1 MRIFGRMPQSLT
13 ETPGDRSVLGLS
25 SPTGPST
32 MSIEIRPAAGMSAG
46 ATLRPEP
53 RHVKVPYIN
62 ERKKYDLIIAASGQ
76 VVYDYDLTTG
86 DIVWSGSLE
95 QVLGY
100 EREEMGGIDEWAEMI
115 HPEDRTEA
123 LRLLEVAEKERGTY
137 DVDYRFRHKNG
148 SYRWLHDRGFF
159 LIEDDRDV
167 RRMIGMMQDIHDK
180 KQAELLQNAV
190 YRIAQAADTSAGMG
204 DLFKS
209 VHDIIRTV
217 MPAGNFYIARY
228 DDKEGMISFPY
239 FVDEEDTP
247 PAPKKPGKGLTE
259 YVIRTGKPLL
269 CDEATDR
276 DLRGR
281 GEVELIGVPSAIWL
295 GVPLILD
302 GKTTGAMV
310 VQHYSDPNA
319 YGAAELRMFEFVS
332 SQVARSIERKR
343 AEGALRQNEQRL
355 SLHIQQTPLA
365 VIEWDIDFRV
375 LQWNEAA
382 EKIFGYSAEE
392 AGGRHASFIVPDK
405 YKQHVDGIW
414 TDLMTNRGGKRS
426 TNENITKDG
435 RAIFC
440 EWYNT
445 SLVDSRG
452 QIIGAASLVQDVTDH
467 QRAED
472 ALRASEERFK
482 NLFEKSSEAQLLLNH
497 ESKVVDCNAAF
508 LSLFAL
514 QCKAEV
520 LGHSPEEFAPEFQPD
535 GTSSYERGLE
545 VMKTVMEKGSA
556 RCEWEHRKH
565 DDAQTPIHNELICTM
580 ISIAEQ
586 PMLHVAIRDITDRK
600 AAEEALKSSE
610 ERLKLLFEY
619 APEAYYLA
627 DLKGNFIDGNREAE
641 KILGYRKDELIGKSF
656 LKLKILSSSQ
666 LPKAAALLA
675 KNALGMS
682 TGPNAFT
689 LNRKDGTQVMAEI
702 RTYPIKINNQT
713 LVLGIAC
720 DVTERKQAE
729 EALRDSEELHRRLVA
744 AIPDMIIRTDL
755 AGNIVFINEIALHLS
770 GYPSIEDLVGRSVFS
785 FVAPEDL
792 EKAMRT
798 SKMMFEKKPGP
809 QEIGLV
815 FKGKPSIKFEVDGAV
830 LRDQD
835 GAPYGVVYLCRDIT
849 ERNLAAEN
857 MREGLI
863 KLRTTLKASIDALAS
878 AIEMRDPYTA
888 GHQERVTRLAGAI
901 AQEMGLAEER
911 VEAIE
916 IAGVI
921 HDIGKLYVPA
931 EILSKPTKLSDLEYS
946 MIKMHSQVG
955 FTILSKIDFP
965 WPIAQIVHQ
974 HHEAINGSGYPQG
987 LAGKDILLEA
997 KILCVADVVEAM
1009 SSHRPYRPA
1018 LGIQAALAEIT
1029 QKRGI
1034 LYDREVVDACLKLFR
1049 EKNFKF
1055 E

>member
-1 MRIFGRMPQSLT
+1 
-13 ETPGDRSVLGLS
+13 
-25 SPTGPST
+25 
-32 MSIEIRPAAGMSAG
+32 
-46 ATLRPEP
+46 
-53 RHVKVPYIN
+53 
-62 ERKKYDLIIAASGQ
+62 
-76 VVYDYDLTTG
+76 
-86 DIVWSGSLE
+86 
-95 QVLGY
+95 
-100 EREEMGGIDEWAEMI
+100 
-115 HPEDRTEA
+115 
-123 LRLLEVAEKERGTY
+123 VAEKDRGTY

-159 LIEDDRDV
+159 LIEDDRNV
-167 RRMIGMMQDIHDK
+167 RRMIGMMQDINDK

-190 YRIAQAADTSAGMG
+190 YRIAQAADKSAGLS
-204 DLFKS
+204 DLFES
-209 VHDIIRTV
+209 VHNIIGTV

-228 DDKEGMISFPY
+228 DDEEDLISFPY

-281 GEVELIGVPSAIWL
+281 GEVEVVGAPSAIWL
-295 GVPLILD
+295 GVPLIVD

-319 YGAAELRMFEFVS
+319 CGAAELRMLEFVS
-332 SQVARSIERKR
+332 SQVARSIKRKR
-343 AEGALRQNEQRL
+343 AEEALRGSEQRL
-355 SLHIQQTPLA
+355 SLHIQKTPLA
-365 VIEWDIDFRV
+365 VIEWDTQFRV
-375 LQWNEAA
+375 LQWNDAA
-382 EKIFGYSAEE
+382 EHIFGFPA
-392 AGGRHASFIVPDK
+392 ADAMGQHAAFIVPER
-405 YKQHVDGIW
+405 YKDHVDQVW
-414 TDLMTNRGGKRS
+414 AELMANKGGERS
-426 TNENITKDG
+426 TNENVTKDG
-435 RAIFC
+435 RTIFC

-445 SLVDSRG
+445 SLINSRG
-452 QIIGAASLVQDVTDH
+452 QVIGAASLVQDVTERK
-467 QRAED
+467 RAED
-472 ALRASEERFK
+472 
-482 NLFEKSSEAQLLLNH
+482 
-497 ESKVVDCNAAF
+497 
-508 LSLFAL
+508 
-514 QCKAEV
+514 
-520 LGHSPEEFAPEFQPD
+520 
-535 GTSSYERGLE
+535 
-545 VMKTVMEKGSA
+545 
-556 RCEWEHRKH
+556 
-565 DDAQTPIHNELICTM
+565 
-580 ISIAEQ
+580 
-586 PMLHVAIRDITDRK
+586 
-600 AAEEALKSSE
+600 
-610 ERLKLLFEY
+610 
-619 APEAYYLA
+619 
-627 DLKGNFIDGNREAE
+627 
-641 KILGYRKDELIGKSF
+641 
-656 LKLKILSSSQ
+656 
-666 LPKAAALLA
+666 
-675 KNALGMS
+675 
-682 TGPNAFT
+682 
-689 LNRKDGTQVMAEI
+689 
-702 RTYPIKINNQT
+702 
-713 LVLGIAC
+713 
-720 DVTERKQAE
+720 
-729 EALRDSEELHRRLVA
+729 ALRDSEELHRRLVA

-755 AGNIVFINEIALHLS
+755 AGNIVFANEIAMRLS
-770 GYPSIEDLVGRSVFS
+770 GFPGVEGLVGRNVFS

-792 EKAMRT
+792 EKAVRT
-798 SKMMFEKKPGP
+798 SKVMFEKKIGP

-815 FKGKPSIKFEVDGAV
+815 FKGRPGVKFEIDGAV
-830 LRDQD
+830 LRDQG

-849 ERNLAAEN
+849 ERKQAESSL
-857 MREGLI
+857 REGLI

-888 GHQERVTRLAGAI
+888 GHQERVTRLARAI
-901 AQEMGLAEER
+901 ALEMGLDKER

-946 MIKMHSQVG
+946 MIKMHAQVG
-955 FTILSKIDFP
+955 YTILSKIDFP

>member
-1 MRIFGRMPQSLT
+1 MRIFGRMPQRLA
-13 ETPGDRSVLGLS
+13 ETPGDRSVLGPF
-25 SPTGPST
+25 SPAGPPA
-32 MSIEIRPAAGMSAG
+32 MSIEIQPAAGMSAG
-46 ATLRPEP
+46 ATIRTEP

-76 VVYDYDLTTG
+76 IVYDYDLTTG
-86 DIVWSGSLE
+86 DIIWTGSLE

-100 EREEMGGIDEWAEMI
+100 EREEMGGIEGWEEMI

-123 LRLLEVAEKERGTY
+123 LRLLEVAEKNRGTY

-159 LIEDDRDV
+159 LIEDDRNV
-167 RRMIGMMQDIHDK
+167 RRMIGMMQDIHDR

-190 YRIAQAADTSAGMG
+190 YLIAQAADKSAGLS

-209 VHDIIRTV
+209 VHNIIGTV

-228 DDKEGMISFPY
+228 DDKEDMISFPY

-247 PAPKKPGKGLTE
+247 PAPKKSGKGLTE

-281 GEVELIGVPSAIWL
+281 GEVEVVGAPSAIWL
-295 GVPLILD
+295 GVPLIVD

-319 YGAAELRMFEFVS
+319 CGAAELRMLEFVS
-332 SQVARSIERKR
+332 SQVARSIKRKR
-343 AEGALRQNEQRL
+343 AEEALRGSEQRL
-355 SLHIQQTPLA
+355 SLHIQKTPLA
-365 VIEWDIDFRV
+365 VIEWDTQFRV
-375 LQWNEAA
+375 LQWNDAA
-382 EKIFGYSAEE
+382 EHIFGFPA
-392 AGGRHASFIVPDK
+392 ADAMGQHAAFIVPER
-405 YKQHVDGIW
+405 YKDHVDQVW
-414 TDLMTNRGGKRS
+414 AELMANKGGERS
-426 TNENITKDG
+426 TNENVTKDG
-435 RAIFC
+435 RTIFC

-445 SLVDSRG
+445 SLINSRG
-452 QIIGAASLVQDVTDH
+452 QVIGAASLVQDVTERK
-467 QRAED
+467 RAED
-472 ALRASEERFK
+472 
-482 NLFEKSSEAQLLLNH
+482 
-497 ESKVVDCNAAF
+497 
-508 LSLFAL
+508 
-514 QCKAEV
+514 
-520 LGHSPEEFAPEFQPD
+520 
-535 GTSSYERGLE
+535 
-545 VMKTVMEKGSA
+545 
-556 RCEWEHRKH
+556 
-565 DDAQTPIHNELICTM
+565 
-580 ISIAEQ
+580 
-586 PMLHVAIRDITDRK
+586 
-600 AAEEALKSSE
+600 
-610 ERLKLLFEY
+610 
-619 APEAYYLA
+619 
-627 DLKGNFIDGNREAE
+627 
-641 KILGYRKDELIGKSF
+641 
-656 LKLKILSSSQ
+656 
-666 LPKAAALLA
+666 
-675 KNALGMS
+675 
-682 TGPNAFT
+682 
-689 LNRKDGTQVMAEI
+689 
-702 RTYPIKINNQT
+702 
-713 LVLGIAC
+713 
-720 DVTERKQAE
+720 
-729 EALRDSEELHRRLVA
+729 ALRDSEELHRRLVA

-755 AGNIVFINEIALHLS
+755 AGNIVFANEIAMRLS
-770 GYPSIEDLVGRSVFS
+770 GFPGVEGLVGRNVFS

-792 EKAMRT
+792 EKAVRT
-798 SKMMFEKKPGP
+798 SKVMFEKKIGP

-815 FKGKPSIKFEVDGAV
+815 FKGRPGVKFEIDGAV
-830 LRDQD
+830 LRDQG

-849 ERNLAAEN
+849 ERKQAESSL
-857 MREGLI
+857 REGLI

-888 GHQERVTRLAGAI
+888 GHQERVTRLARAI
-901 AQEMGLAEER
+901 ALEMGLDKER

-946 MIKMHSQVG
+946 MIKMHAQVG
-955 FTILSKIDFP
+955 YTILSKIDFP

>member
-1 MRIFGRMPQSLT
+1 MRIFGRMPQRLA
-13 ETPGDRSVLGLS
+13 ETPEDRSVLGPF
-25 SPTGPST
+25 SPAGPPA
-32 MSIEIRPAAGMSAG
+32 MSIEIQPAAGMSAG
-46 ATLRPEP
+46 ATVRTEP

-76 VVYDYDLTTG
+76 IVYDYDLTTG
-86 DIVWSGSLE
+86 DIIWTGSLE

-100 EREEMGGIDEWAEMI
+100 EREEMGGIEEWAEMI

-123 LRLLEVAEKERGTY
+123 LRLLEVAEKDRGTY

-159 LIEDDRDV
+159 LIEDDRNV
-167 RRMIGMMQDIHDK
+167 RRMIGMMQDINDK

-190 YRIAQAADTSAGMG
+190 YRIAQAADKSAGLS
-204 DLFKS
+204 DLFES
-209 VHDIIRTV
+209 VHNIIGTV

-228 DDKEGMISFPY
+228 DDEEDLISFPY

-281 GEVELIGVPSAIWL
+281 GEVEVVGAPSAIWL
-295 GVPLILD
+295 GVPLIVD

-319 YGAAELRMFEFVS
+319 CGAAELRMLEFVS
-332 SQVARSIERKR
+332 SQVARSIKRKR
-343 AEGALRQNEQRL
+343 AEEALRGSEQRL
-355 SLHIQQTPLA
+355 SLHIQKTPLA
-365 VIEWDIDFRV
+365 VIEWDTQFRV
-375 LQWNEAA
+375 LQWNDAA
-382 EKIFGYSAEE
+382 EHIFGFPA
-392 AGGRHASFIVPDK
+392 ADAMGQHAAFIVPER
-405 YKQHVDGIW
+405 YKDHVDQVW
-414 TDLMTNRGGKRS
+414 AELMANKGGERS
-426 TNENITKDG
+426 TNENVTKDG
-435 RAIFC
+435 RTIFC

-445 SLVDSRG
+445 SLINSRG
-452 QIIGAASLVQDVTDH
+452 QVIGAASLVQDVTERK
-467 QRAED
+467 RAED
-472 ALRASEERFK
+472 
-482 NLFEKSSEAQLLLNH
+482 
-497 ESKVVDCNAAF
+497 
-508 LSLFAL
+508 
-514 QCKAEV
+514 
-520 LGHSPEEFAPEFQPD
+520 
-535 GTSSYERGLE
+535 
-545 VMKTVMEKGSA
+545 
-556 RCEWEHRKH
+556 
-565 DDAQTPIHNELICTM
+565 
-580 ISIAEQ
+580 
-586 PMLHVAIRDITDRK
+586 
-600 AAEEALKSSE
+600 
-610 ERLKLLFEY
+610 
-619 APEAYYLA
+619 
-627 DLKGNFIDGNREAE
+627 
-641 KILGYRKDELIGKSF
+641 
-656 LKLKILSSSQ
+656 
-666 LPKAAALLA
+666 
-675 KNALGMS
+675 
-682 TGPNAFT
+682 
-689 LNRKDGTQVMAEI
+689 
-702 RTYPIKINNQT
+702 
-713 LVLGIAC
+713 
-720 DVTERKQAE
+720 
-729 EALRDSEELHRRLVA
+729 ALRDSEELHRRLVA

-755 AGNIVFINEIALHLS
+755 AGNIVFANEIAMRLS
-770 GYPSIEDLVGRSVFS
+770 GFPGVEGLVGRNVFS

-792 EKAMRT
+792 EKAVRT
-798 SKMMFEKKPGP
+798 SKVMFEKKIGP

-815 FKGKPSIKFEVDGAV
+815 FKGRPGVKFEIDGAV
-830 LRDQD
+830 LRDQG

-849 ERNLAAEN
+849 ERKQAESSL
-857 MREGLI
+857 REGLI

-888 GHQERVTRLAGAI
+888 GHQERVTRLARAI
-901 AQEMGLAEER
+901 ALEMGLDKER

-946 MIKMHSQVG
+946 MIKMHAQVG
-955 FTILSKIDFP
+955 YTILSKIDFP

-987 LAGKDILLEA
+987 LSGKDILLEA

>member
-13 ETPGDRSVLGLS
+13 ATPEDRSVLGLS
-25 SPTGPST
+25 FPTGPST
-32 MSIEIRPAAGMSAG
+32 MSIEIRPTAGMSAG
-46 ATLRPEP
+46 ATLRTEP

-76 VVYDYDLTTG
+76 IVYDYDLTTG

-123 LRLLEVAEKERGTY
+123 LRLLEVAEKDRGTY

-159 LIEDDRDV
+159 LIEDDRNV
-167 RRMIGMMQDIHDK
+167 RRMIGMMQDIHDR

-228 DDKEGMISFPY
+228 DDKEDMISFPY

-247 PAPKKPGKGLTE
+247 PAPKKSGKGLTE

-269 CDEATDR
+269 CDEITDR

-295 GVPLILD
+295 GVPLIVD
-302 GKTTGAMV
+302 GTTTGAMV

-426 TNENITKDG
+426 TNENMTKDG

-452 QIIGAASLVQDVTDH
+452 QMIGAASLVQDVTDH

-472 ALRASEERFK
+472 ALR
-482 NLFEKSSEAQLLLNH
+482 
-497 ESKVVDCNAAF
+497 
-508 LSLFAL
+508 
-514 QCKAEV
+514 
-520 LGHSPEEFAPEFQPD
+520 
-535 GTSSYERGLE
+535 
-545 VMKTVMEKGSA
+545 
-556 RCEWEHRKH
+556 
-565 DDAQTPIHNELICTM
+565 
-580 ISIAEQ
+580 
-586 PMLHVAIRDITDRK
+586 
-600 AAEEALKSSE
+600 
-610 ERLKLLFEY
+610 
-619 APEAYYLA
+619 
-627 DLKGNFIDGNREAE
+627 
-641 KILGYRKDELIGKSF
+641 
-656 LKLKILSSSQ
+656 
-666 LPKAAALLA
+666 
-675 KNALGMS
+675 
-682 TGPNAFT
+682 
-689 LNRKDGTQVMAEI
+689 
-702 RTYPIKINNQT
+702 
-713 LVLGIAC
+713 
-720 DVTERKQAE
+720 
-729 EALRDSEELHRRLVA
+729 DSEELYRRLVA

-755 AGNIVFINEIALHLS
+755 TGNIIFANEVAVRLS
-770 GYPSIEDLVGRSVFS
+770 GFSGPEGLVGHSVFS

-792 EKAMRT
+792 EKAARSAKLMI
-798 SKMMFEKKPGP
+798 EKKLGP

-815 FKGKPSIKFEVDGAV
+815 FKGRPGIKFEVDGAV
-830 LRDQD
+830 LRDPD
-835 GAPYGVVYLCRDIT
+835 GAPYGIVYLCRDIT
-849 ERNLAAEN
+849 ERKLAEEN
-857 MREGLI
+857 MRQGLV
-863 KLRTTLKASIDALAS
+863 KLRSTLKASIDSLAS

-888 GHQERVTRLAGAI
+888 GHQERVTRLARAI

-955 FTILSKIDFP
+955 YTILSKIDFP

-987 LAGKDILLEA
+987 LSGKDILLEA

-1018 LGIQAALAEIT
+1018 LGIQAALAEIS
-1029 QKRGI
+1029 QKQGI
-1034 LYDREVVDACLKLFR
+1034 LYEREVVDACLKLFQ

-1055 E
+1055 D

>member
-1 MRIFGRMPQSLT
+1 MRIFGRMPQRLA
-13 ETPGDRSVLGLS
+13 ETPGDRSVLGPF
-25 SPTGPST
+25 SPAGPPA
-32 MSIEIRPAAGMSAG
+32 MSIEIQPAAGMSAG
-46 ATLRPEP
+46 ATVRTEP

-76 VVYDYDLTTG
+76 IVYDYDLTTG
-86 DIVWSGSLE
+86 DIIWTGSLE

-100 EREEMGGIDEWAEMI
+100 EREEMGGIEGWEEMI

-123 LRLLEVAEKERGTY
+123 LRLLEVAEKNRGTY

-159 LIEDDRDV
+159 LIEDDRNV
-167 RRMIGMMQDIHDK
+167 RRMIGMMQDIHDR

-190 YRIAQAADTSAGMG
+190 YRIAQAADKSAGLS

-209 VHDIIRTV
+209 VHNIIGTV

-228 DDKEGMISFPY
+228 DDEEDLISFPY

-281 GEVELIGVPSAIWL
+281 GEVEVVGAPSAIWL
-295 GVPLILD
+295 GVPLIVD

-319 YGAAELRMFEFVS
+319 YGGAELRMLEFVS

-343 AEGALRQNEQRL
+343 AEEALRGSEQRL
-355 SLHIQQTPLA
+355 SLHIQKTPLA
-365 VIEWDIDFRV
+365 VIEWDTQFRV
-375 LQWNEAA
+375 LQWNDAA
-382 EKIFGYSAEE
+382 EHIFGFPA
-392 AGGRHASFIVPDK
+392 ADAMGQHAAFIVPER
-405 YKQHVDGIW
+405 YKDHVDQVW
-414 TDLMTNRGGKRS
+414 AELMANKGGERS
-426 TNENITKDG
+426 TNENVTKDG
-435 RAIFC
+435 RTIFC

-445 SLVDSRG
+445 SLINSRG
-452 QIIGAASLVQDVTDH
+452 QVIGAASLVQDVTERK
-467 QRAED
+467 RAED
-472 ALRASEERFK
+472 
-482 NLFEKSSEAQLLLNH
+482 
-497 ESKVVDCNAAF
+497 
-508 LSLFAL
+508 
-514 QCKAEV
+514 
-520 LGHSPEEFAPEFQPD
+520 
-535 GTSSYERGLE
+535 
-545 VMKTVMEKGSA
+545 
-556 RCEWEHRKH
+556 
-565 DDAQTPIHNELICTM
+565 
-580 ISIAEQ
+580 
-586 PMLHVAIRDITDRK
+586 
-600 AAEEALKSSE
+600 
-610 ERLKLLFEY
+610 
-619 APEAYYLA
+619 
-627 DLKGNFIDGNREAE
+627 
-641 KILGYRKDELIGKSF
+641 
-656 LKLKILSSSQ
+656 
-666 LPKAAALLA
+666 
-675 KNALGMS
+675 
-682 TGPNAFT
+682 
-689 LNRKDGTQVMAEI
+689 
-702 RTYPIKINNQT
+702 
-713 LVLGIAC
+713 
-720 DVTERKQAE
+720 
-729 EALRDSEELHRRLVA
+729 ALRDSEELHRRLVA

-755 AGNIVFINEIALHLS
+755 AGNIVFANEIAMRLS
-770 GYPSIEDLVGRSVFS
+770 GFPGVEGLVGRNVFS

-792 EKAMRT
+792 EKAVRT
-798 SKMMFEKKPGP
+798 SKVMFEKKIGP

-815 FKGKPSIKFEVDGAV
+815 FKGRPGVKFEVDGAV
-830 LRDQD
+830 LRDQG

-849 ERNLAAEN
+849 ERKLAEEN
-857 MREGLI
+857 MREGMI

-888 GHQERVTRLAGAI
+888 GHQERVTRLGRAI
-901 AQEMGLAEER
+901 ALEMGLDKER

-946 MIKMHSQVG
+946 MIKMHAQVG
-955 FTILSKIDFP
+955 YTILSKIDFP

-1018 LGIQAALAEIT
+1018 LGIKAALAEIT
-1029 QKRGI
+1029 QKQGI